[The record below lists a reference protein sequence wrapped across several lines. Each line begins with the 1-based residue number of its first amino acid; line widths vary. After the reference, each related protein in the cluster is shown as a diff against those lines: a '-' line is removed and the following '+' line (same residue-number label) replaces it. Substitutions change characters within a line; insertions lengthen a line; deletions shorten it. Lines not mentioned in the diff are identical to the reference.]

1 MGKNKSFANIT
12 PFFKKTI
19 TQSINIKQLLQHN
32 QQHNQQPTRVSRQCV
47 SVALIAKKILDSRR
61 GLLN

>member
-32 QQHNQQPTRVSRQCV
+32 QQPTRVSRQCV
-47 SVALIAKKILDSRR
+47 SVALIAKKNPRLTSGIA
-61 GLLN
+61 